1 MKICPYSRITC
12 DENCGR
18 FDVRTGSCVDFTLAD
33 AFAAFADLTHMN
45 MNACGERPSEELKT
59 YRKSEERRIAKLR
72 EAKRN
77 QYADTL

>member
-18 FDVRTGSCVDFTLAD
+18 FDARTGFCVDHSIAD
-33 AFAAFADLTHMN
+33 ALAAFADLKHVEMD
-45 MNACGERPSEELKT
+45 ACGERPSEELKT